1 MSESHPQICDL
12 SPTPVWKFFA
22 QICSIPHPSEHEE
35 SLAQYIV
42 SWAEQQGLPVRRD
55 AAGNVFIKKP
65 ATPGMENKKGLV
77 LQSHL
82 DMVPQKN
89 EDTLHDFV
97 KDPIQPYVDGGW
109 VKARGTT
116 LGSDNGIG
124 VSVCLA
130 VLAAGDIEHG
140 PLEVLLTVDEESG
153 MTGAFGL
160 QSGWLEGDILLNI
173 DSEQEGEVYM
183 GCAGGIDGV
192 MTFAVERT
200 AIPAGYATRQLS
212 LKGLKG
218 GHSGCDIHLGRG
230 NANKLMARFLAAHA
244 PELGLR
250 LVEFRGGSVRNAIP
264 REAFAVV
271 AVPARNEARL
281 MELFDS
287 YARLLTQELAKVETG
302 IIAGN
307 TPVKAAFPALSAGA
321 QQNFIAALN
330 ASPNGVVRMS
340 DEIEGVVETSLNVGV
355 IETSGDNITVTY
367 LVRSLISSGRGQV
380 ESMLTSLAELAGA
393 KMEFSGAYPG
403 WEPDTDSEIMAIFR
417 DVYEDLYG
425 RKPKIMVIHAGLECG
440 LFKEPYPGMDMI
452 SFGPTIKSPHSPDE
466 KVKIDSVQLVWQQML
481 ALLAAAP
488 EQDSKP
494 VQKV

>member
-35 SLAQYIV
+35 TLAQYIV

-160 QSGWLEGDILLNI
+160 QAGWLEGDILLNI

-200 AIPAGYATRQLS
+200 AIPTGYATRQLS

-230 NANKLMARFLAAHA
+230 KREQTDGPF
-244 PELGLR
+244 P
-250 LVEFRGGSVRNAIP
+250 GGSRARIRSAPSGIP
-264 REAFAVV
+264 WRQRAERD
-271 AVPARNEARL
+271 PARSVRSSCCAGEKRSQAGGII
-281 MELFDS
+281 
-287 YARLLTQELAKVETG
+287 RLLC
-302 IIAGN
+302 
-307 TPVKAAFPALSAGA
+307 PP
-321 QQNFIAALN
+321 
-330 ASPNGVVRMS
+330 
-340 DEIEGVVETSLNVGV
+340 
-355 IETSGDNITVTY
+355 
-367 LVRSLISSGRGQV
+367 
-380 ESMLTSLAELAGA
+380 
-393 KMEFSGAYPG
+393 
-403 WEPDTDSEIMAIFR
+403 PDSRTR
-417 DVYEDLYG
+417 
-425 RKPKIMVIHAGLECG
+425 
-440 LFKEPYPGMDMI
+440 
-452 SFGPTIKSPHSPDE
+452 
-466 KVKIDSVQLVWQQML
+466 
-481 ALLAAAP
+481 
-488 EQDSKP
+488 
-494 VQKV
+494 